1 MTILPIQ
8 FKEIVSLYNKITKGN
23 TSELS
28 EKSNAL
34 QDIVSISEEA
44 RKKEMIERIRN
55 EAIKRNGEK
64 K

>member
-23 TSELS
+23 TSKLS

-34 QDIVSISEEA
+34 QDIVSISKEA